1 MTREQDDIYNTT
13 DTCWICSNE
22 IKEDKVRDHCHITG
36 KYRGAA
42 HRNCKSKLKTRKKLS
57 IIFHNLEG
65 YDGHFIIKALSHFQ
79 NIKIEVIPKS
89 AEKYMSIIINK
100 NITFIDSMQFL
111 NSSLDTLVKNL
122 ENGDFKHLT
131 YKFSREHLDL

>member
-42 HRNCKSKLKTRKKLS
+42 HRNCK
-57 IIFHNLEG
+57 
-65 YDGHFIIKALSHFQ
+65 
-79 NIKIEVIPKS
+79 
-89 AEKYMSIIINK
+89 
-100 NITFIDSMQFL
+100 
-111 NSSLDTLVKNL
+111 
-122 ENGDFKHLT
+122 
-131 YKFSREHLDL
+131 